1 MSKDE
6 WKNHIYKKLKIKS
19 GNYKPL
25 KIDENFKEIINE
37 LLSFVSKF
45 RNYNFIHGDLILNNI
60 LYDNQTNNFTLKN
73 FEKSKFKLNQLT
85 NDEYY
90 FDFISLYFDLCKLN
104 NNELT
109 NYLQKEIIKYIPYS
123 EIYTFH
129 QLSNCVI
136 NNEIEINNLIDLYKL

>member
-1 MSKDE
+1 MNLWE
-6 WKNHIYKKLKIKS
+6 NHIYKKLNIQS

-45 RNYNFIHGDLILNNI
+45 KSYNFIHGDLKLSNI
-60 LYDNQTNNFTLKN
+60 LYDNQTNNFTLKD
-73 FEKSKFKLNQLT
+73 FEKSKFKLNELT

-104 NNELT
+104 NKSLT
-109 NYLQKEIIKYIPYS
+109 NYLQNEVIKYIPYL
-123 EIYTFH
+123 EIYKFH
-129 QLSNCVI
+129 NVTNCVNGI
-136 NNEIEINNLIDLYKL
+136 NCVNEIIDLYKF